1 MKITLS
7 SFLIFLLFSAC
18 ARTPVPKNEDYRAV
32 LESFQTNCK
41 TKQAQKIYGHL
52 CTEAQS
58 VHDASAFFEDNFT
71 LTSLG
76 ANGLLTG
83 YYEPEIH
90 GSLHKTQKY
99 KYPIYTTPN
108 DLVVV
113 KLDKLYPKLQNYR
126 LRGRL
131 QNHVVVPYYSRKE
144 MSTHDINA
152 SVICYTDSKVDL
164 FFLEVQGSGRVL
176 MEDGTS
182 IFIGFAN
189 QNGHPYKS
197 IGKYLVALGEISQE
211 NISLQS
217 IRAWFEK
224 HPNRV
229 ESILNH
235 NPSVVFFQ
243 QKKQSATGS
252 LGLALTPLR
261 SIAVDRR
268 KIPLGSMLLLEASD
282 INVNYNRIVF
292 AQDTGGAIKG
302 KVRADMFLGF
312 GAKAAAIA
320 GKLKAPLKLWMYIP
334 KEKDE

>member
-18 ARTPVPKNEDYRAV
+18 ARTPLPKNEDYRAV
-32 LESFQTNCK
+32 LESFQTNCS
-41 TKQAQKIYGHL
+41 TQQAQKIYGHL
-52 CTEAQS
+52 CTDAKN
-58 VHDASAFFEDNFT
+58 VKDASAFFEDNFR
-71 LTSLG
+71 LIPLG
-76 ANGLLTG
+76 RNGLLTG
-83 YYEPEIH
+83 YYEPEMH

-113 KLDKLYPKLQNYR
+113 KLGKLYPKLQNYR
-126 LRGRL
+126 LRGRIE
-131 QNHVVVPYYSRKE
+131 NHLLVPYYSREE
-144 MSTHDINA
+144 MATHEINA

-164 FFLEVQGSGRVL
+164 FFLEVQGSGRVVL
-176 MEDGTS
+176 EDGS
-182 IFIGFAN
+182 SMFLGFAN

-217 IRAWFEK
+217 IRAWFKK

-229 ESILNH
+229 DSILNY

-252 LGLALTPLR
+252 LGVVLTPFR

-268 KIPLGSMLLLEASD
+268 KIPLGSMLLLQAAD
-282 INVNYNRIVF
+282 TDVHFNHIVF

-302 KVRADMFLGF
+302 SVRADMFLGF
-312 GAKAAAIA
+312 GENAATIA
-320 GKLKAPLKLWMYIP
+320 GKLKAPLQLWIYVP
-334 KEKDE
+334 KENHE